1 VRELVGTESLLFIG
15 IGLGL
20 IYGVLLQK
28 GDFCFVSAFRDWFA
42 FKHNRVL
49 QGIIFAVLVILF
61 GWSLILAV
69 DLAPLDRLW
78 LPPVGGSAIIGG
90 IVFGAGMYVAGACAS
105 GTLYRCGM
113 GYAYFWLVFLGMK
126 VGYLI
131 YAVLHEPF
139 FVPYYFEPLAISG
152 PVTLYEY
159 IPPAAVAAFALLL
172 LIYLLFRLIVKKT
185 GKSEASGDSALG
197 QGGRKESSAN
207 PLRWKSWDARFVGI
221 LVGLTVTLQFFLWS
235 IWGITGPGTRIA
247 GVAWSQVAEE
257 AAVLDNPYMGDMF
270 AAYPGAV
277 LGPSEWLIIFIIIG
291 AGIASLLSGTWRYR
305 KPRLNRV
312 PNAVLGGAV
321 MGIGSRMA
329 PGCNIGNI
337 ISGLPALS
345 VHSLLASTGI
355 ALGVYLGY
363 VVAQRNLQRQ
373 MKRLEQEADL
383 KQADKQASS

>member
-1 VRELVGTESLLFIG
+1 MAGTENLLFIG

-42 FKHNRVL
+42 FRHNRVL
-49 QGIIFAVLVILF
+49 QGIIFAVLVIIL
-61 GWSLILAV
+61 GWSLLLTTG
-69 DLAPLDRLW
+69 LAPLDRFW

-90 IVFGAGMYVAGACAS
+90 IVFGVGMYVAGACAS

-126 VGYLI
+126 VGYLF

-139 FVPYYFEPLAISG
+139 FVPYYFEPLAVSG

-159 IPPAAVAAFALLL
+159 IPPEAVSTVAFLL
-172 LIYLLFRLIVKKT
+172 LIYLVVRLFLKQPGRSETT
-185 GKSEASGDSALG
+185 GNSSLER
-197 QGGRKESSAN
+197 GGSKGSSTN
-207 PLRWKSWDARFVGI
+207 PLRWKSWDARLVGI

-247 GVAWSQVAEE
+247 GVAWSRVFGE
-257 AAVLDNPYMGDMF
+257 AAVLDNPYMDGMF
-270 AAYPGAV
+270 AAYPGV
-277 LGPSEWLIIFIIIG
+277 ILGPSEWLIIFIIIG
-291 AGIASLLSGTWRYR
+291 AGISAFLSGTWRYR

-312 PNAVLGGAV
+312 PNALLGGAI
-321 MGIGSRMA
+321 MGLGSRMA

-337 ISGLPALS
+337 ISGIPALS
-345 VHSLLASTGI
+345 VHSILASAGI
-355 ALGVYLGY
+355 VLGVYLGY
-363 VVAQRNLQRQ
+363 AVAQRRLQKQ
-373 MKRLEQEADL
+373 MDKLEREAGL
-383 KQADKQASS
+383 KQADENTGS